1 MKNTGTITEHRIHC
15 NVCGKIYCYTD
26 AEAASNKSDKTVGVI
41 MSLISGVTGALGA
54 STGGGNLVETVAV
67 GAMGKH
73 TLDKVKDYT
82 RCPFCR
88 SSDIY
93 ETTAE
98 VACNSPTKPKNE
110 GFTTG
115 AMEIPKRNHQK

>member
-1 MKNTGTITEHRIHC
+1 MKDSSTIIEHRIHC
-15 NVCGKIYCYTD
+15 NVCGRIYCYTD
-26 AEAASNKSDKTVGVI
+26 AEVASNKSDKTVGVI

-54 STGGGNLVETVAV
+54 STGGANLVETVAV
-67 GAMGKH
+67 GALGKH

-82 RCPFCR
+82 RCPYCR

-98 VACNSPTKPKNE
+98 VKRNAPPEPKKE
-110 GFTTG
+110 AFTSG
-115 AMEIPKRNHQK
+115 AMDIPKRNRSK